1 MKELITKYDINDFYY
16 AEMVQ
21 IPASHKKFCAEVN
34 LNLLFHPNDNE
45 KKIYRTILLKIGEGY
60 MDIEDPRRKVDLER
74 DAEKECTLIRWK
86 HSLGEYPLPI
96 TESSLTLFKAWH
108 LLRKYRLF
116 FEEQSE
122 FLEAA
127 HPSSEISEVATDEE
141 VQPEEVFSRQM
152 KMIKR

>member
-1 MKELITKYDINDFYY
+1 MKELMTKYDINDFYY

-45 KKIYRTILLKIGEGY
+45 KKFYRTILLKIGEAY

-74 DAEKECTLIRWK
+74 DAEKECTLIHWK

-96 TESSLTLFKAWH
+96 TESSLTIFKAWR
-108 LLRKYRLF
+108 LLNKHRLF

-122 FLEAA
+122 FLESA
-127 HPSSEISEVATDEE
+127 HPNSEISEVTTDEE
-141 VQPEEVFSRQM
+141 LQPEDVFTRQ
-152 KMIKR
+152 KKITKR